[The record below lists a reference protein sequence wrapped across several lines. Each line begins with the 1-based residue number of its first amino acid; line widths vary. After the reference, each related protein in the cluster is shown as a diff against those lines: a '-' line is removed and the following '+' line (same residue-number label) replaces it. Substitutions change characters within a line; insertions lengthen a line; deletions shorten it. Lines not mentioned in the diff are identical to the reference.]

1 MQKHGSKEKTGFMEK
16 EADFVKELKG
26 VQNFHLE
33 TCTTL
38 LKISIAV
45 LIVQFIFACFCIIW
59 FGCGIGDC
67 ENNLICAIHFIKFV
81 QTLALINT
89 YSGNI
94 KERQPNH
101 PIGTLNS
108 FLVFLL
114 YYCCLYSYIGE
125 LVETPS
131 LVHFCVVY
139 PLTDGGMILISFI
152 MISKVKARSRELIE
166 NKRFKE
172 YNQEAEIALADILY
186 LPQEFESD
194 DGEEDF

>member
-1 MQKHGSKEKTGFMEK
+1 M
-16 EADFVKELKG
+16 
-26 VQNFHLE
+26 
-33 TCTTL
+33 
-38 LKISIAV
+38 V
-45 LIVQFIFACFCIIW
+45 LQFIFACFCIIK
-59 FGCGIGDC
+59 FGCGFGDC
-67 ENNLICAIHFIKFV
+67 ENNLICCIHFIKFV
-81 QTLALINT
+81 QTLVLINT

-114 YYCCLYSYIGE
+114 YYVCLYSYIAE
-125 LVETPS
+125 LNENEEPS
-131 LVHFCVVY
+131 LVHFCVMY
-139 PLTDGGMILISFI
+139 PLTDGGMILVSFI
-152 MISKVKARSRELIE
+152 MVSKVKAKSRDLIE